1 MDLVVK
7 IVPLFVGGVAAGL
20 VIIAGEAILNLVV
33 LVDEWDE
40 LFLRFALPRPTP
52 FAVAQGVLKLLLLGV
67 FSVWLSV
74 MFKFA
79 FPYPG
84 GAGAVSGLCIWFLVW
99 AWVQWGMLL
108 AGYVTVTIAVTTVAW
123 GFVELPIAAWIG
135 IYLHWRLNGKS

>member
-1 MDLVVK
+1 MK
-7 IVPLFVGGVAAGL
+7 IGPLFLGGVAAGL

-33 LVDEWDE
+33 LADEWDQ

-52 FAVAQGVLKLLLLGV
+52 FAAAQGVLKLLLLGI
-67 FSVWLSV
+67 FSVWLSL
-74 MFKFA
+74 MFKGA

-108 AGYVTVTIAVTTVAW
+108 AGYVTVPIAVTTVAW
-123 GFVELPIAAWIG
+123 GGVELPVAAGIG
-135 IYLHWRLNGKS
+135 TWLHWRLSGES